1 MAMMIKVLLKYK
13 YRKYYLYYHSNNYNY
28 DYRLHTQNEEKS
40 YNKVVKK
47 LMINKWSYSVNV
59 KVTVP

>member
-13 YRKYYLYYHSNNYNY
+13 YRKYYYHSNNYNY

-59 KVTVP
+59 KVTDY